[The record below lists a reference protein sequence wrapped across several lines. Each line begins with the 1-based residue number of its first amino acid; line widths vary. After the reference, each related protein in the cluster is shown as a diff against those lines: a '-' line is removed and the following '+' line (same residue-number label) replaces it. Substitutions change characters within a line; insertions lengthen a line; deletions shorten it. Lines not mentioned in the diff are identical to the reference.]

1 MKTKVILLLVL
12 SLSSLT
18 VLADPPS
25 KRKAQIQKILDHTKA
40 NICNPHFLETAEW
53 NEFVSTIEL
62 SKTLNLNDEEFAR
75 LFNQASKKLPFSHY
89 YLNYTK
95 GRSSDSMN
103 NFSLEEIDANTVL
116 MNVTSWTRDPQAMIR
131 AIEEI
136 ETKAYS
142 KLIIDLRDNT
152 GGTLDAAVILGQYL
166 TNKTIDA
173 GTYIT
178 RAWFEKTAEYPS
190 QDQIAELDY
199 LKEMSYEGFGR
210 MMQQPAFRMIIPG
223 HNNKV
228 FEGEVMVLVNENTA
242 STNEPLVHL
251 IQQNGLGTLIGTT
264 TAGNMMS
271 GRFFKVS
278 RNLRLF
284 LPVADYVTA
293 EGVRLDQ
300 LGVTPDVQVES
311 SEAFDKAMELLGL

>member
-1 MKTKVILLLVL
+1 M
-12 SLSSLT
+12 
-18 VLADPPS
+18 
-25 KRKAQIQKILDHTKA
+25 
-40 NICNPHFLETAEW
+40 
-53 NEFVSTIEL
+53 
-62 SKTLNLNDEEFAR
+62 
-75 LFNQASKKLPFSHY
+75 ASEITPLGHLGFKERIKKLPFSHY